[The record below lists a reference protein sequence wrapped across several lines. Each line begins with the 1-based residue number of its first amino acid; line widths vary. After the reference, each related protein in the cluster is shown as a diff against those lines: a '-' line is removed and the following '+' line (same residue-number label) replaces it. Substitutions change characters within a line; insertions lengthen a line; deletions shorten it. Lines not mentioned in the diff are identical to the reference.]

1 MKTRNIPILLIGI
14 SLFGLFILGF
24 PFFAIA
30 DINTPCDS
38 GIVAL
43 CRGNEGKTGEQIC
56 QEQKGTS
63 CDFFCV
69 EWYGGYACTSSKVGN
84 CSETCSDEY
93 EYWACC
99 KSGGAPPPPPTECT
113 PGDTKTDT
121 KTESWT
127 GYKCDGTGCGAKII
141 SAICTTTYKKE
152 YVCND
157 EGKWVVSKDWYC
169 DGTTCDKN
177 TEKEV
182 QTCEAWQVCAVT
194 DANLR
199 CDDNECWME
208 KDKWKAMIDGNCK
221 KSFSCQKGNFGDCQP
236 NYFQNQKLTC
246 QCWGKCL
253 DPITDAHY
261 YDGIKELPWAEN
273 CQDENKFPEKW
284 QREECEMLNADISK
298 GGGIKLPVKF
308 GWDMPGDWKNYWAS
322 SSDSSLDESVWS
334 LKIKIGGKERFLT
347 HDELLNITGFK
358 NPEDQKE
365 TKRKKLER
373 LLAQGYSDEL
383 FSLLKQ
389 LTQDPSL
396 TPEKLMRALQ
406 DKQRLNQILY
416 FIYFVEGDDI
426 VGKPGGGRGT
436 FTYSISEDKSK
447 GPCTLASGQN
457 YHWKGKLCC
466 GKDPEN
472 CGPPDKDREDK
483 MTEDQKKK
491 WDFKTNSSPEPTSI
505 LEVKIKKWT
514 KPEEIE
520 EVDPKT
526 GKKFVV
532 WESKEFL
539 ASSTRW
545 IDTDWNGKD
554 AINLKDGDYV
564 ESEWC
569 STGSPVYSLRAF
581 YNDKLELFEPKE
593 EREAKEEEKIEAL
606 ETGAPECDDP
616 SLPCFCEKSENP
628 TENKI
633 KACLCDNFPSPPG
646 FNFERDCKTIFIESE
661 ICHPALWS
669 GSILRLKWDVKEF
682 FKKNIEEIRK
692 MINEGKEMEIKWE
705 IQKLMEK
712 NCTGLLDQASAKLKL
727 AKDEKIEIE
736 EDPYFPLL
744 YGNEVIRPKDLSQ
757 NNLGGPWKWDFQLLY
772 FPLYKVFN
780 WQIGTTLPGLGGESK
795 LLPNYGQKW
804 NFVLSKKPVMEWDTK
819 LQRMVPI
826 EGVEELRFVPEETE
840 KSTTTIDSLIV
851 PVGNRLQHF
860 VFGKVRRIF
869 SYKVRVFDETKKFIS
884 IPEKFSL
891 IIRASRMVPGVELW
905 RELTLHQLWPCLKKQ
920 TRDKKIDESDP
931 NYYRLDREFTAQ
943 IIPCWD
949 ERGEICEPDLGLSQ
963 KFKTTG
969 AKPTFFEESS
979 GPPPP
984 EKAKIPRYLNWD
996 AMPGAAS
1003 YYYEVEGPTSLKGV
1017 MPITSRVWADLKG
1030 DGTYTWKVKTC
1041 ADKCG
1046 TPVLNDENIKML
1058 QCGKFSDKMIFYGCE
1073 LNPPKNYSP
1082 KSAEQFYPGELQN
1095 LSWDAV
1101 DCQGPV
1107 PFYQYK
1113 LEYGAPV
1120 DCKIFKREF
1129 RDECKKIQESDEC
1142 KKLLENREIVPATT
1156 INKNSTS
1163 IPPLRCLGTYNW
1175 SVRACLDEDCR
1186 EAGDWSAGWYF
1197 YVVLEKIAGGIPSGG
1212 GGFGTCHDLVPCSW
1226 GSCTFKH
1233 IPMLIANIINCV
1245 LWTLFPVALF
1255 GLVIYTGITFYLSMG
1270 APETIEK
1277 VKSIWRAGGIG
1288 FLIVF
1293 LAWTLLNFI
1302 FKFLGWRKEIF
1313 GDWFNPL

>member
-1 MKTRNIPILLIGI
+1 MKEKNISTLLIGV

-24 PFFAIA
+24 PYFVFA
-30 DINTPCDS
+30 DITTCEPTS
-38 GIVAL
+38 RIAL
-43 CRGNEGKTGEQIC
+43 CRDNPGKTGDQIC
-56 QEQKGTS
+56 QERGTS
-63 CDFFCV
+63 CDFFCA
-69 EWYGGYACTSSKVGN
+69 EYYSGAACTSNYVTN
-84 CSETCSDEY
+84 CSQTCSD

-99 KSGGAPPPPPTECT
+99 KSGGAPPSPPTGCNE
-113 PGDTKTDT
+113 GETKTET

-127 GYKCDGTGCGAKII
+127 GYKCQGAGCGAKII
-141 SAICTTTYKKE
+141 SADCETTYKRTL
-152 YVCND
+152 VCRN
-157 EGKWVVSKDWYC
+157 GKWEPSSDWQC
-169 DGTTCDKN
+169 QTTTCQ
-177 TEKEV
+177 EKGV
-182 QTCEAWQVCAVT
+182 YQNCLAWQVCAINN
-194 DANLR
+194 ANLK
-199 CDDNECWME
+199 CDDNDCWME
-208 KDKWKAMIDGNCK
+208 KSEWKTIVDGNCE
-221 KSFSCQKGNFGDCQP
+221 KSFSCGKGNFGACQP
-236 NYFQNQKLTC
+236 TDFQKESLSC

-253 DPITDAHY
+253 DPIIDAHY
-261 YDGIKELPWAEN
+261 YDGVKELPWAED
-273 CQDENKFPEKW
+273 CGDENKFPEKW

-308 GWDMPGDWKNYWAS
+308 GWEMGNALSYWVS
-322 SSDSSLDESVWS
+322 STDQAPQS
-334 LKIKIGGKERFLT
+334 LKVKVDNLERLLT
-347 HDELLNITGFK
+347 NDELLNITKFT
-358 NPEDQKE
+358 NEDREKG
-365 TKRKKLER
+365 TKKER
-373 LLAQGYSDEL
+373 LEKLLAEAPPDRNNSKFKEL
-383 FSLLKQ
+383 FDLLKQ
-389 LTQDPSL
+389 LTQDSSL
-396 TPEKLMRALQ
+396 TEEKLEKALKEKKAG
-406 DKQRLNQILY
+406 DDQRLKQILY
-416 FIYFVEGDDI
+416 FIYFVEGDDP
-426 VGKPGGGRGT
+426 VGKPGGGAGT
-436 FTYSISEDKSK
+436 FTYSFSEDKQK
-447 GPCTLASGQN
+447 GPCSLASGQN
-457 YHWKGKLCC
+457 YNLKVKLCC

-472 CGPPDKDREDK
+472 CGPPDPIRDEK
-483 MTEDQKKK
+483 MTADQKKK

-545 IDTDWNGKD
+545 IDTDWNGPGYL
-554 AINLKDGDYV
+554 NLKDGDYV
-564 ESEWC
+564 DFEWC

-581 YNDKLELFEPKE
+581 YDDKLELFEPKE
-593 EREAKEEEKIEAL
+593 EKEAREEEKIESL
-606 ETGAPECDDP
+606 ETGAPDCDDP
-616 SLPCFCEKSENP
+616 SLPCFCEKSEDP
-628 TENKI
+628 AENKI
-633 KACLCDNFPSPPG
+633 KACLCANFPPPPG
-646 FNFERDCKTIFIESE
+646 FDFEKDCKTLLLESE

-682 FKKNIEEIRK
+682 FNKDIEEIRK

-727 AKDEKIEIE
+727 AKEEKIEVE

-744 YGNEVIRPKDLSQ
+744 YGNEVIRPKDFSP

-772 FPLYKVFN
+772 FSLYKVFN
-780 WQIGTTLPGLGGESK
+780 WQMSTTLPGVGEESK
-795 LLPNYGQKW
+795 LPNYGQKW

-819 LQRMVPI
+819 LQKMVPI
-826 EGVEELRFVPEETE
+826 EEIKELLFVPEETE

-851 PVGNRLQHF
+851 PVANRLQHF
-860 VFGKVRRIF
+860 VFEKVRRIF
-869 SYKVRVFDETKKFIS
+869 SYKVKIFDEAKKIIS

-969 AKPTFFEESS
+969 AKPTFAEEGS

-996 AMPGAAS
+996 GMPGAAS
-1003 YYYEVEGPTSLKGV
+1003 YFYQVEGPTSLKGV

-1030 DGTYTWKVKTC
+1030 DGIYTWKVKTC
-1041 ADKCG
+1041 ADKC
-1046 TPVLNDENIKML
+1046 TDEKML
-1058 QCGKFSDKMIFYGCE
+1058 QCGTSSDEMIFYGCE

-1082 KSAEQFYPGELQN
+1082 KSAEQFYPGELSN

-1113 LEYGAPV
+1113 LEYGAPI
-1120 DCKIFKREF
+1120 DCRVFKRAL

-1142 KKLLENREIVPATT
+1142 KKLLENKEIIPATT
-1156 INKNSTS
+1156 INTNSVS
-1163 IPPLRCLGTYNW
+1163 LPPLRCLGVYNW
-1175 SVRACLDEDCR
+1175 SIRACLDEDCE
-1186 EAGDWSAGWYF
+1186 EAGDWSGAWYF
-1197 YVVLEKIAGGIPSGG
+1197 YIVLEKIAGGIPTGG
-1212 GGFGTCHDLVPCSW
+1212 GGFGTCRDLVPCSW

-1233 IPMLIANIINCV
+1233 IPMLIANIINCI
-1245 LWTLFPVALF
+1245 LWTLTPIALV
-1255 GLVIYTGITFYLSMG
+1255 GLVVYTGITFYFAFG
-1270 APETIEK
+1270 APDTIER
-1277 VKSIWRAGGIG
+1277 VKSIWKAGGKG
-1288 FLIVF
+1288 FLIMF
-1293 LAWTLLNFI
+1293 FAWTFLNLI
-1302 FKFLGWRKEIF
+1302 FRFLGWRKEIF